1 MPGPL
6 IIIGIGA
13 GAASAATAVAAA
25 WKMRKDKKR
34 YEERRAT
41 YVSNYESYEIFARR
55 TQDKLDDLHLQRAAA
70 VETLRE
76 AAEFLV
82 RANVKERDWD
92 VPNITAEQFDEIE
105 NVVANLGDIA
115 ARLGFSYAGSGAA
128 GAGMAAGAYA
138 AASAFGTASTGAA
151 ISGLAGAAARN
162 ATLAWLGG
170 GSLASG
176 GGGMAAGMASL
187 TGIALAPL
195 AVIPPIV
202 AWTRAIRQSNRIDEA
217 IAEMVVHEAE
227 FGKHKAELTAVL
239 ERAREMSEAVGNAEW
254 ALKDML
260 RRASPDNLEDVYRV
274 AILAKA
280 LADILDQDAR
290 MGTAAEPKWTSP
302 PSNVNGLSRHSASYL
317 PIARRTR

>member
-1 MPGPL
+1 MPLPL
-6 IIIGIGA
+6 VAIGIGV
-13 GAASAATAVAAA
+13 GAVSAAGGVAAV
-25 WKMRKDKKR
+25 WRMRRDRRR
-34 YEERRAT
+34 YEARRAT
-41 YVSNYESYEIFARR
+41 YDSNYESYKIFALRVEG
-55 TQDKLDDLHLQRAAA
+55 KIDDLHLQRLTA

-82 RANVKERDWD
+82 KANVKERDWD
-92 VPNITAEQFDEIE
+92 VPDITAEQFEEIE
-105 NVVANLGDIA
+105 DVVASLGDIA
-115 ARLGFSYAGSGAA
+115 ARLGFSYVGSGAA

-138 AASAFGTASTGAA
+138 AASAFGTVSTGAA

-176 GGGMAAGMASL
+176 GGGMAAGVASL
-187 TGIALAPL
+187 AGIALAPI
-195 AVIPPIV
+195 AIIPPIV

-217 IAEMVVHEAE
+217 IAEMDVHEAE

-280 LADILDQDAR
+280 LADLLDTED
-290 MGTAAEPKWTSP
+290 
-302 PSNVNGLSRHSASYL
+302 
-317 PIARRTR
+317 

>member
-1 MPGPL
+1 MPLPL
-6 IIIGIGA
+6 VAIGIGV
-13 GAASAATAVAAA
+13 GAVSAATGIAAA
-25 WKMRKDKKR
+25 WKMRQDKKR
-34 YEERRAT
+34 YEERREA
-41 YVSNYESYEIFARR
+41 YEARYSDYDGFARK
-55 TQDKLDDLHLQRAAA
+55 TQGALDDLHLQRVGA

-76 AAEFLV
+76 AADFLV

-92 VPNITAEQFDEIE
+92 VPTITPEQFAEIE
-105 NVVANLGDIA
+105 DVVASLGDIA
-115 ARLGFSYAGSGAA
+115 ARLGFSYAGSGVA
-128 GAGMAAGAYA
+128 GAGAAAGAYA

-176 GGGMAAGMASL
+176 GGGIAAGVASL
-187 TGIALAPL
+187 AGIALTPL
-195 AVIPPIV
+195 AIIPPIV

-217 IAEMVVHEAE
+217 IAEMDVHEAE
-227 FGKHKAELTAVL
+227 FGRHKAELTAIR

-254 ALKDML
+254 ALKDVL
-260 RRASPDNLEDVYRV
+260 RRASPDELEDVYRV

-290 MGTAAEPKWTSP
+290 TAA
-302 PSNVNGLSRHSASYL
+302 GAD
-317 PIARRTR
+317 PIARRTT